1 LTETLAPAAS
11 SCSFALAAAS
21 LVTFSRT
28 GFGAAFDK
36 ILCLLEAEI
45 RESAHLLD
53 DADLLLAGALK
64 DDVEL
69 RLLLDLFGGSGTVLG
84 AALGAL
90 LAAGI
95 SGLFNIGTSWALIF
109 WAEQFVP
116 SGLVAVFGAM
126 APVWTAILA
135 HFFVHG
141 DRLSRLKGGALVLG
155 LVGTALLVGAPAPS
169 EGSNAI
175 IATVLLAIMPIS
187 WAIAAILIA
196 RFLSRESPIA
206 VVGIGTWVGAAFL
219 LPFALT
225 QVGQPQH
232 WNASSAIAFAYL
244 VLGGSCVG
252 LVLNAWLYRKLRPTT
267 VALSQVLIP
276 AQALLIGGLALG
288 EEFTLRMLA
297 GAALVVS
304 AVVLNAKARRER
316 RDRRAGTAGRRRSR
330 LTGTTPR

>member
-1 LTETLAPAAS
+1 VSPRV
-11 SCSFALAAAS
+11 AAAYVGMVLLWGSTWAAIKIGVAQVPPYLFAFERAIAVAS
-21 LVTFSRT
+21 LLTIAVPVLRQSFPRT
-28 GFGAAFDK
+28 RA
-36 ILCLLEAEI
+36 
-45 RESAHLLD
+45 
-53 DADLLLAGALK
+53 
-64 DDVEL
+64 
-69 RLLLDLFGGSGTVLG
+69 
-84 AALGAL
+84 AL
-90 LAAGI
+90 LASGV

-135 HFFVHG
+135 HFFVRG
-141 DRLSRLKGGALVLG
+141 DRLSRLKLVALVLG
-155 LVGTALLVGAPAPS
+155 LVGTAFLVGAPAPS
-169 EGSNAI
+169 EGPNALL
-175 IATVLLAIMPIS
+175 ATALLAIMPIS

-196 RFLSRESPIA
+196 RYLSHESPIA

-225 QVGQPQH
+225 QLSQPQH
-232 WNASSAIAFAYL
+232 WNASSVIAFAYL
-244 VLGGSCVG
+244 VIGGSCVG

-276 AQALLIGGLALG
+276 TQALLIGAFALG

-304 AVVLNAKARRER
+304 AVALNAKAGSGARVAEV
-316 RDRRAGTAGRRRSR
+316 APVA
-330 LTGTTPR
+330 TPAD

>member
-1 LTETLAPAAS
+1 VSTRV
-11 SCSFALAAAS
+11 AAAYVVMVLLWGS
-21 LVTFSRT
+21 TW
-28 GFGAAFDK
+28 AAIK
-36 ILCLLEAEI
+36 IGVAE
-45 RESAHLLD
+45 
-53 DADLLLAGALK
+53 
-64 DDVEL
+64 VPPY
-69 RLLLDLFGGSGTVLG
+69 LFAFERAIAVASILTVTVLVLRQSFPRTR
-84 AALGAL
+84 AAL

-141 DRLSRLKGGALVLG
+141 DRLSRLKVGALVLG

-225 QVGQPQH
+225 QAGEPQN
-232 WNASSAIAFAYL
+232 WNTSSIIAFAYL
-244 VLGGSCVG
+244 VIGGSCVG
-252 LVLNAWLYRKLRPTT
+252 LVLNAWLFRKLRPTT
-267 VALSQVLIP
+267 VTLSQVLIP
-276 AQALLIGGLALG
+276 TQALLIGAFALG
-288 EEFTLRMLA
+288 EEFTVRMLA

-304 AVVLNAKARRER
+304 AVALNAKAG
-316 RDRRAGTAGRRRSR
+316 AGAPSEQAAQPVATAAE
-330 LTGTTPR
+330 

>member
-1 LTETLAPAAS
+1 VSARVITAYVVMVLLWGSTWAAIKIGVAEVPPYLFAFERAIVVASVLT
-11 SCSFALAAAS
+11 
-21 LVTFSRT
+21 V
-28 GFGAAFDK
+28 
-36 ILCLLEAEI
+36 
-45 RESAHLLD
+45 
-53 DADLLLAGALK
+53 
-64 DDVEL
+64 
-69 RLLLDLFGGSGTVLG
+69 TVLVLRQSFPRTPV
-84 AALGAL
+84 ALVAS
-90 LAAGI
+90 AV

-135 HFFVHG
+135 HYFVHG
-141 DRLSRLKGGALVLG
+141 DRLSRLKIVALMLG

-169 EGSNAI
+169 EGPNALL
-175 IATVLLAIMPIS
+175 ATVLLAIMPIS

-196 RFLSRESPIA
+196 RYLSRESPIA

-232 WNASSAIAFAYL
+232 WTASAMIAFAYL
-244 VLGGSCVG
+244 VIGGSCVG
-252 LVLNAWLYRKLRPTT
+252 LVLNAWLFRKLRPTT
-267 VALSQVLIP
+267 VTLSQVLIP
-276 AQALLIGGLALG
+276 TQALLIGGLALG

-304 AVVLNAKARRER
+304 AVALNAKAGSSARPGAVEPV
-316 RDRRAGTAGRRRSR
+316 ATAAD
-330 LTGTTPR
+330 

>member
-1 LTETLAPAAS
+1 VSARVVAAYVLMVLLWGSTWAAIKIGVAEVPPYLFAFERAIAVAAILT
-11 SCSFALAAAS
+11 
-21 LVTFSRT
+21 V
-28 GFGAAFDK
+28 
-36 ILCLLEAEI
+36 
-45 RESAHLLD
+45 
-53 DADLLLAGALK
+53 
-64 DDVEL
+64 
-69 RLLLDLFGGSGTVLG
+69 TVLV
-84 AALGAL
+84 LRQSFPRTRTAL
-90 LAAGI
+90 LASAI

-141 DRLSRLKGGALVLG
+141 DRLSRLKVVALTLG
-155 LVGTALLVGAPAPS
+155 LIGTALLVGAPAPS
-169 EGSNAI
+169 EGPNALL
-175 IATVLLAIMPIS
+175 ATILLAIMPIS

-196 RFLSRESPIA
+196 KFLSRESPIA

-232 WNASSAIAFAYL
+232 WNTSSIIAFGYL
-244 VLGGSCVG
+244 VVGGSCVG

-267 VALSQVLIP
+267 VTLSQVLIP
-276 AQALLIGGLALG
+276 TQALLIGALALG
-288 EEFTLRMLA
+288 EEFTVRMLA

-304 AVVLNAKARRER
+304 AVALNAKAGSS
-316 RDRRAGTAGRRRSR
+316 AGAGVAAPVATAAD
-330 LTGTTPR
+330 